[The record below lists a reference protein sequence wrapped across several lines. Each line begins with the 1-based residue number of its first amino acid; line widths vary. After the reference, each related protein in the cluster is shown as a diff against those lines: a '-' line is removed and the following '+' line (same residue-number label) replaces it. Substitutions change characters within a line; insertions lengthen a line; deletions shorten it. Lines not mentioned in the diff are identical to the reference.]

1 MNIREIKEMIL
12 NETYTSQSELHDQI
26 LFYINDRV
34 LTFEMKIDTRDNRSF
49 LKSTYRSRLLD
60 LLNPTLQEKTR
71 HLIFFCDEH
80 RELEIVEDDEIIS
93 TSCGNQICRDAFDSY
108 YFHCDNC
115 SEINHI
121 DDRYYF
127 DNREDEYCQ
136 SCYDDNSSWCDDCE
150 TSYHSSD
157 NCECDDNHEDEDR
170 EDSNLNA
177 WNTKNV
183 IHNLGREHSIRFYGI
198 EVEVQVFEKHSRNKI
213 VDMFRDCFNQDRQ
226 FIVCK
231 RDGSLHE
238 TKGFE
243 MSSTNASFKIHKDEF
258 WNDFFEL
265 NPAQYVKA
273 YNGYNC
279 GIHIHFN
286 RSAFTDDQLR
296 RLNIF
301 YHNPENKKLITDIA
315 GREANSYCKFVGD
328 IDYNSPIQ
336 TSGDTYKYRAINFN
350 NNNTIEVRIFKSNI
364 KQISF
369 FRYLEFVHTVNN
381 WILETTHDYNNNHS
395 DYDTSKNNYFDWLL
409 KNIHKDYSNLL
420 IFLDDKNYFDHLQHI
435 EQWNDIYTNF
445 KTVVHDFRINNEE
458 LIRQESEE

>member
-26 LFYINDRV
+26 LAYLNDRI
-34 LTFEMKIDTRDNRSF
+34 LTFEMKIDTRENRSI
-49 LKSTYRSRLLD
+49 LKSIYRLRLIG

-71 HLIFFCDEH
+71 HEIFFCDEH
-80 RELEIVEDDEIIS
+80 TELEIVDADDIIS
-93 TSCGNQICRDAFDSY
+93 TSCGDQICRDAFDNY
-108 YFHCDNC
+108 YFECSHCSD
-115 SEINHI
+115 IHHQ
-121 DDRYYF
+121 DDRF
-127 DNREDEYCQ
+127 FVDSRSQDEYCQ
-136 SCYDDNSSWCDDCE
+136 SCYDENSHWCDDCE
-150 TSYHSSD
+150 TTYHRHD
-157 NCECDDNHEDEDR
+157 NCECNEDR
-170 EDSNLNA
+170 EDDEVSNLDK
-177 WNTKNV
+177 WDTKNV

-198 EVEVQVFEKHSRNKI
+198 EVEVQVFERHSRNDI
-213 VDMFRDCFNQDRQ
+213 VDMFRDCFNKDKQ

-231 RDGSLHE
+231 RDGSLHTE
-238 TKGFE
+238 KGFE
-243 MSSTNASFKIHKDEF
+243 LSSTNASFKIHKEEF

-273 YNGYNC
+273 YNGYQC

-286 RSAFTDDQLR
+286 RSAFTYDQLR

-301 YHNPENKKLITDIA
+301 YHNPENRKLITDIA
-315 GREANSYCKFVGD
+315 GRDPNGYCRFVED
-328 IDYNSPIQ
+328 IDYHSPIK
-336 TSGDTYKYRAINFN
+336 TSGNDNKYRAINF
-350 NNNTIEVRIFKSNI
+350 RIFKSNI

>member
-1 MNIREIKEMIL
+1 MNIREIKNEIL
-12 NETYTSQSELHDQI
+12 NENFTSQSELNEKI
-26 LFYINDRV
+26 LSYINDRV
-34 LTFEMKIDTRDNRSF
+34 LSFAIKHQDNEYLSE
-49 LKSTYRSRLLD
+49 LKNNYQWCLIR
-60 LLNPTLQEKTR
+60 LLNPSLRQVTSQK
-71 HLIFFCDEH
+71 IFYCYHHE
-80 RELEIVEDDEIIS
+80 ELEIEDRDNVIQLDN
-93 TSCGNQICRDAFDSY
+93 GNWICRDAYDNH
-108 YFHCDNC
+108 YFECDNC
-115 SEINHI
+115 SEINHQ

-157 NCECDDNHEDEDR
+157 HCECDSDQDDD
-170 EDSNLNA
+170 EDSNLDK
-177 WNTKNV
+177 WDTKNV
-183 IHNLGREHSIRFYGI
+183 IHNLGREHSIRFYGV
-198 EVEVQVFEKHSRNKI
+198 EVEVQVFERHSRNEI
-213 VDMFRDCFNQDRQ
+213 VDMFRDCFNKDRQ

-231 RDGSLHE
+231 RDGSLHTE
-238 TKGFE
+238 KGFE
-243 MSSTNASFKIHKDEF
+243 LSSTNASFKIHKEEF

-301 YHNPENKKLITDIA
+301 YHNPENRKLIVDIA
-315 GREANSYCKFVGD
+315 GREPNDYCRFIED
-328 IDYNSPIQ
+328 IDYHSPIK
-336 TSGDTYKYRAINFN
+336 TSGSAYKYRVINFN
-350 NNNTIEVRIFKSNI
+350 NNNTVEVRIFKSNI